1 MEGENTWFPNVD
13 QRKDKKK
20 WDLDHLDLGTSSK
33 IWDALSKNL
42 EELETFWKFQNDR
55 QTSAGG
61 NHFLV
66 TF

>member
-33 IWDALSKNL
+33 I
-42 EELETFWKFQNDR
+42 
-55 QTSAGG
+55 
-61 NHFLV
+61 
-66 TF
+66 